1 MTHTDP
7 PREGGGLD
15 GLAVVD
21 AFIDGEP
28 VNGTALKQALA
39 APEGRDYLVDL
50 LVLRQS
56 VGAMPPFAVSGATE
70 HRRLLAGPARWIA
83 AAACVALGALGGYL
97 AAQRQGLFPAH
108 ASALAPAVE
117 IDLSQ
122 SSSAPAP
129 TRVIQLEPGLN
140 WKNPSGGR

>member
-7 PREGGGLD
+7 HREGGDLG
-15 GLAVVD
+15 GFAVVD

-28 VNGTALKQALA
+28 VNGTALKHALA
-39 APEGRDYLVDL
+39 AAEARDYLVDL

-56 VGAMPPFAVSGATE
+56 VGAMPPFAVIGATE
-70 HRRLLAGPARWIA
+70 RRRPLTGPARWIA

-97 AAQRQGLFPAH
+97 AAQRQGLFPPH
-108 ASALAPAVE
+108 AGAVAPTVE